1 MVRDDDRQVRL
12 FHNTGDT
19 VDATAI
25 SVIVDSDDLDR
36 TEVDGGEFPN
46 DDISSQDPV
55 YFGLDENDERICSHQ
70 RSSGLLKPLVP
81 AGWTLECYR
90 SSIE

>member
-46 DDISSQDPV
+46 DEISSQDSV
-55 YFGLDENDERICSHQ
+55 YFGLDENDERICSH
-70 RSSGLLKPLVP
+70 SSGLFKPLVP
-81 AGWTLECYR
+81 AGWTLEFYR
-90 SSIE
+90 PSIE